1 MLRVWVSQDVVSVA
15 RLTWPNTLNSCR
27 LRVRPSGAIADGGAT
42 SSADELRPSFES
54 QERVR
59 LWSCKCPRSYRII
72 RRCSLSRSGILGL
85 FLELVGGLFVLLA
98 DLVEF
103 PHVLEEVWASL
114 ERDEKLR
121 LLAIAPV
128 VRGLNCDG
136 LGSDLLECG
145 VVVPI
150 QATQGG

>member
-1 MLRVWVSQDVVSVA
+1 MPMSPDPLSSLRRESGSRTASVPVCTV
-15 RLTWPNTLNSCR
+15 L
-27 LRVRPSGAIADGGAT
+27 
-42 SSADELRPSFES
+42 
-54 QERVR
+54 
-59 LWSCKCPRSYRII
+59 I

-150 QATQGG
+150 KATHGG